1 MAGLTKAQRAAKEAA
16 AEELKVDESITET
29 KVETIVDN
37 TVVKYRCDFKS
48 YAEYSKYPGRKG

>member
-1 MAGLTKAQRAAKEAA
+1 MAGLTKAQRAAKEA
-16 AEELKVDESITET
+16 EKELIVDESITET

-37 TVVKYRCDFKS
+37 TVVKHRCDFES